1 MIFNLE
7 FSPEAKAQIK
17 NLKNSSGL
25 EKRYNAVTKA
35 LDYLKTNPRH
45 PGLNGHPFDGVRG
58 PHGEK
63 LWEAYA
69 ENNTPGAYR
78 IFFCYGPD
86 KQMISIISILP
97 HPD

>member
-1 MIFNLE
+1 MIFKLKI
-7 FSPEAKAQIK
+7 SPQAREQLVH
-17 NLKNSSGL
+17 LKNNSSL
-25 EKRYNAVTKA
+25 EKRYKAVNKA
-35 LDYLKTNPRH
+35 LDYLKVNPRH
-45 PGLNGHPFDGVRG
+45 SGLNVHLIEKERG
-58 PHGEK
+58 PDGAK
-63 LWEAYA
+63 MWEAYA